1 MSTVFNG
8 RDSVSTSSYL
18 HLLGNHDLNLFPG
31 YSRWFRI
38 HLYCSMW
45 MRFRIDRL
53 FSFVIAFGTVDPF
66 LTGAT
71 SFEIGV
77 L

>member
-18 HLLGNHDLNLFPG
+18 HLLGNHGLNLFPG
-31 YSRWFRI
+31 YSRWFN
-38 HLYCSMW
+38 LPFYCSMW
-45 MRFRIDRL
+45 MGFRIDGL
-53 FSFVIAFGTVDPF
+53 FSLMIAFGTVDPF
-66 LTGAT
+66 LTGAI